1 MPAPRRIAGR
11 AFHRGRVLTYTRLL
25 PHIVDTRFTL
35 DGQEY
40 RYVWHEHAHTWRGER
55 AVEVPIALA
64 ELATADPARTLEVG
78 NVLSN
83 FVRTSHQVLDK
94 YERAPGVLNEDAA
107 TFRSGPFDLIVS
119 VSTLEHVGYDEEP
132 REPDKAARAV
142 RNLVGLLAP
151 GGTMLATIPMGHN
164 RDLDDAL
171 MGGALGGS
179 VSYLRR
185 VKWLKWEQVE
195 PDQAKAMYGWPW
207 PGANVVAIA
216 AWKTSRSSA
225 DES

>member
-1 MPAPRRIAGR
+1 MSAPRRIAGR
-11 AFHRGRVLTYTRLL
+11 AFHRGRVFTYTRVL
-25 PHIVDTRFTL
+25 PHVADTRFTL
-35 DGQEY
+35 DGREY

-64 ELATADPARTLEVG
+64 ELATAHPARTLEVG
-78 NVLSN
+78 NVLPN
-83 FVRTSHQVLDK
+83 FARTGHQVLDK

-107 TFRSGPFDLIVS
+107 TFGGGPFELIIS
-119 VSTLEHVGYDEEP
+119 ISTLEHVGYDEEP

-142 RNLVGLLAP
+142 RNLLGLLAP
-151 GGTMLATIPMGHN
+151 GGTMLATIPIGHN

-171 MGGALGGS
+171 MGGALGS
-179 VSYLRR
+179 TVSYLRR

-195 PDQAKAMYGWPW
+195 PDQAKVMYGWPW

-216 AWKTSRSSA
+216 RWKISG
-225 DES
+225 